1 MIEDD
6 GPRRKGV
13 VLVLCAPS
21 GAGKS
26 TLVGKLTREFGEFVF
41 SISYTTRPPR
51 PGEQDGREYYFVDR
65 ERFDQLVE
73 ENFFAEWAEV
83 YGNRY
88 GTPAEPVR
96 EHLEAGRD
104 VLFDVDVQGAT
115 QLRDVFPDGVYVF
128 ILPPSLEKLRNRL
141 IKRSTDN
148 EAVIDRRLDSAAAE
162 LVRAGEFDFLV
173 YNDDLDQA
181 YAELRSV
188 YLAGRVKTAN
198 RLGMLRR
205 VLGDFRGWSS

>member
-1 MIEDD
+1 MSED
-6 GPRRKGV
+6 GSVRRKGV

-26 TLVGKLTREFGEFVF
+26 TLVGRLTEEFGDFAF
-41 SISYTTRPPR
+41 SVSYTTRPPR
-51 PGEQDGREYYFVDR
+51 PGEQDGREYFFVDR
-65 ERFDQLVE
+65 ERFDQLVGE
-73 ENFFAEWAEV
+73 EFFAEWAEV

-104 VLFDVDVQGAT
+104 VLFDIDVQGAK
-115 QLRDVFPDGVYVF
+115 QLRAVFPDGVYVF
-128 ILPPSLEKLRNRL
+128 ILPPSLEELHTRL
-141 IKRSTDN
+141 LKRGTDN
-148 EAVIDRRLDSAAAE
+148 EAVIDRRLHSATAE

-181 YAELRSV
+181 YAELRVV
-188 YLAGRVKTAN
+188 YLAGRVKTPN
-198 RLGMLRR
+198 RLGLLRH
-205 VLGDFRGWSS
+205 VLGDFRGWSG

>member
-1 MIEDD
+1 MPDS
-6 GPRRKGV
+6 GRPLHKGV

-26 TLVGKLTREFGEFVF
+26 TLVRRLINEFGEFAF
-41 SISYTTRPPR
+41 SISYTTRLPR

-65 ERFDQLVE
+65 DRFDQLVAE
-73 ENFFAEWAEV
+73 DFFAEWAEV

-96 EHLEAGRD
+96 EHLDAGRD
-104 VLFDVDVQGAT
+104 VLFDIDVQGAK
-115 QLRDVFPDGVYVF
+115 QLRAVFPDGVYVF
-128 ILPPSLEKLRNRL
+128 ILPPTLEELKHRL
-141 IKRSTDN
+141 VTRGTDRPDVIEKRLG
-148 EAVIDRRLDSAAAE
+148 AAAAE
-162 LVRAGEFDFLV
+162 LVQAGEFDFLV

-181 YAELRSV
+181 YQELRSI

-198 RLGMLRR
+198 RLGLLRE
-205 VLGDFRGWSS
+205 VLGDFRGWAK